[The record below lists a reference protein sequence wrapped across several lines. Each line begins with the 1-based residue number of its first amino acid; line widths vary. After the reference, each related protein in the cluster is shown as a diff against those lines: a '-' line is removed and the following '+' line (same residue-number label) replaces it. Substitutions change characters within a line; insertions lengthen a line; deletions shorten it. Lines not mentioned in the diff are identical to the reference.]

1 MNQFAVVE
9 FVAEGSV
16 EVVSR
21 KWIAGSGENL
31 HCYWPRNNATL
42 KAKRGEIPDPERWSK
57 HKVRVFRFVGRDN
70 CKKAQKL
77 SRLAE
82 ETSNIDSE
90 GESLQTSSRKRT
102 APARFVSSGSESDG
116 DDENED
122 NPENAMSAPVAAF
135 PKPPVI
141 SGIRQKRQLI
151 GSIDAVSH
159 RSLSTWKKSI
169 PGSNSQQHP
178 DIFPPPTVPSP
189 QEPPPPT
196 TPTNAVTLVS
206 PRRASQSNMQ
216 ENLEL
221 TVLMKP
227 DTIIENQKE
236 GLSLLRTL
244 ARNRH
249 VASDEVMLEE
259 IFVVKMTTVQQMNE
273 LPEKLKEENYKKKL
287 VNLNTNL
294 LRVTIK
300 EM

>member
-1 MNQFAVVE
+1 MDKRQQRSKNVSRACGRNQQSITASEAKYTNQFARKPRSLSDIDRWKATEFRQFLLHGKIVLKGILRKDLYDHFLCLSLAVSILMNQFAVVE

-116 DDENED
+116 DGRHLK
-122 NPENAMSAPVAAF
+122 MMLFVF
-135 PKPPVI
+135 QQYLVLPKETELQP
-141 SGIRQKRQLI
+141 K
-151 GSIDAVSH
+151 
-159 RSLSTWKKSI
+159 
-169 PGSNSQQHP
+169 
-178 DIFPPPTVPSP
+178 
-189 QEPPPPT
+189 
-196 TPTNAVTLVS
+196 
-206 PRRASQSNMQ
+206 
-216 ENLEL
+216 NLFL
-221 TVLMKP
+221 H
-227 DTIIENQKE
+227 N
-236 GLSLLRTL
+236 
-244 ARNRH
+244 
-249 VASDEVMLEE
+249 
-259 IFVVKMTTVQQMNE
+259 
-273 LPEKLKEENYKKKL
+273 
-287 VNLNTNL
+287 
-294 LRVTIK
+294 
-300 EM
+300 

>member
-1 MNQFAVVE
+1 MMNQFAVVE

-57 HKVRVFRFVGRDN
+57 HKVRVFRFV
-70 CKKAQKL
+70 
-77 SRLAE
+77 
-82 ETSNIDSE
+82 
-90 GESLQTSSRKRT
+90 
-102 APARFVSSGSESDG
+102 
-116 DDENED
+116 DENED